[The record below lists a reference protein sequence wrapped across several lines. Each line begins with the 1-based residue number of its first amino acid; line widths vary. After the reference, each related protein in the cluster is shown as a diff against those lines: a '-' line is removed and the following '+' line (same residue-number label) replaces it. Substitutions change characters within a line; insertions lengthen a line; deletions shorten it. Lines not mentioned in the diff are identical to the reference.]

1 MMNMF
6 DPELLR
12 TFLAVER
19 AGGFTAA
26 GRLLGLRQSTVSGQ
40 VARLEQAAGRELFRR
55 DTRNLALTADGAAMV
70 GFARTI
76 LEAQEQAER
85 HFTGSRPTGLI
96 RLGASDDVV
105 GRELPDVLLEFQ
117 RTHPGV
123 DLELTVGLSENL
135 KTRMAAGELD
145 LMVGKR
151 LPGEQ
156 HGELLWRDRLVWA
169 GRRGATGFEDPV
181 PLVTYPPPSLTRLTA
196 LRALE
201 RAGRPWRV
209 TCVSDSQL
217 GLRAAVLAGLGVI
230 VHAES
235 LLPADVFAVDDPGLP
250 SLGELEFVLVRR
262 HRVPTDP
269 ERALCEAIAA
279 GAGRVR
285 ASVAGGRV
293 ASAVGADR

>member
-1 MMNMF
+1 MNVF

-26 GRLLGLRQSTVSGQ
+26 GRLLGLRQSTVSGHI
-40 VARLEQAAGRELFRR
+40 ARLEQAAGRELFRR

-70 GFARTI
+70 GFARAI
-76 LEAQEQAER
+76 LDAQAQAQRYFSE
-85 HFTGSRPTGLI
+85 SRLTGLI

-105 GRELPDVLLEFQ
+105 ARELPDVLLEFQ
-117 RTHPGV
+117 RSHPGV

-145 LMVGKR
+145 LVVGKR
-151 LPGEQ
+151 LPGER

-169 GRRGATGFEDPV
+169 GRSGATGFADPV
-181 PLVTYPPPSLTRLTA
+181 PLVTYPPPSITRHIA

-201 RAGRPWRV
+201 REGR
-209 TCVSDSQL
+209 TCRIACTSDSQL
-217 GLRAAVLAGLGVI
+217 GLRAAVLAGLGLI

-235 LLPADVFAVDDPGLP
+235 LLPAGLFTVEDPLLP
-250 SLGELEFVLVRR
+250 ELGELEFVLLRR
-262 HRVPTDP
+262 RSRLPEP
-269 ERALCEAIAA
+269 ERALCAAIKA
-279 GAGRVR
+279 GARRLQRV
-285 ASVAGGRV
+285 
-293 ASAVGADR
+293 